1 VDRLTYALLTLGS
14 YFLGAV
20 PFGVL
25 VARARGIDIMSVG
38 SGNTGAT
45 NVARVL
51 GWKLG
56 LTVFVLD
63 VLKGVVPCV
72 VASALTGKEEASIIM
87 GVVAVIGHTFS
98 PFLRFKGG
106 KGVATSLGVLFGAT
120 PLVGAIALAAFVAM
134 FLTTRIVS
142 VSSLF
147 AAVAVL
153 VSGWL
158 MGQPWF
164 FFAVFGPLTLYLFV
178 RHRANIGRLLKGEE
192 PKLDLKKK
200 LDTQPGDQGPSDKKE

>member
-1 VDRLTYALLTLGS
+1 MVYALLTVMSYLVGS
-14 YFLGAV
+14 I

-25 VARARGIDIMSVG
+25 VARAKSIDIMSVG

-56 LTVFVLD
+56 VLVFILD

-72 VASALTGKEEASIIM
+72 LTSLVTKSQEATIIM

-98 PFLRFKGG
+98 PFLKFKGG
-106 KGVATSLGVLFGAT
+106 KGVATSLGVLFGSA
-120 PLVGAIALAAFVAM
+120 PLVGAIAFGAFLLLFAI
-134 FLTTRIVS
+134 TRIVS
-142 VSSLF
+142 ISSLV
-147 AAVAVL
+147 AAVTVL
-153 VSGWL
+153 VAGWL
-158 MGQPWF
+158 MGKPWF
-164 FFAVFGPLTLYLFV
+164 FFAVFGPLTVYLFV
-178 RHRANIGRLLKGEE
+178 RHRANIGRLVRGEE

-200 LDTQPGDQGPSDKKE
+200 LDDKDDDQSDEE